1 MLNKNFTKAEFVLN
15 NENQYQLEF
24 TIQEIGQGSNLIV
37 ERKNEN
43 GEFETVQIMITR
55 LNDRIFIKWS
65 EPFDGRIIF
74 EK

>member
-1 MLNKNFTKAEFVLN
+1 MLNKNFTKAEFILN

-43 GEFETVQIMITR
+43 GEYETVQAMITR

-65 EPFDGRIIF
+65 EPFDGRLIF